1 MAKPRR
7 REVIFLLGSAA
18 ATTLVG
24 GCAGEAATSTSTASA
39 AGSSPGQTAPGCI
52 VTPSQTE
59 GPYFVEEGLN
69 RSDIRVDPSTG
80 VLKAGVPLAL
90 TLRLSQVSAG
100 VCAPLEGALVDLWHC
115 DAGGIYSDV
124 RDRRFNTVG
133 QKFLRGYQLS
143 DASGLV
149 RFQTIY
155 PGWYT
160 GRAVHVH
167 FKVRTS
173 PAGSRG
179 LELTSQLYFDEAIT
193 DAVHGQPPYN
203 RKGRRDVLN
212 SADGM
217 YRGGGRLLTLPLVA
231 QDGGYAT
238 TFAIGVQT

>member
-1 MAKPRR
+1 MEKPGR

-24 GCAGEAATSTSTASA
+24 RAGEAATSMESPP
-39 AGSSPGQTAPGCI
+39 GSSPGQAAPGCV
-52 VTPSQTE
+52 VTPEQTE

-69 RSDIRVDPSTG
+69 RRDIRVDPSTG
-80 VLKAGVPLAL
+80 VVRAGVPLAL
-90 TLRLSQVSAG
+90 TLRLQQVSGGA
-100 VCAPLEGALVDLWHC
+100 CTPLGGTLVDVWHC
-115 DAGGIYSDV
+115 DAGGLYSDV
-124 RDRRFNTVG
+124 RDRRFNTLG
-133 QKFLRGYQLS
+133 QKFLRGHQVS

-149 RFQTIY
+149 TFQTIY

-167 FKVRTS
+167 FKVRTN

-179 LELTSQLYFDEAIT
+179 LEFTSQLYFDEAIT
-193 DAVHGQPPYN
+193 DAVHARPPYN
-203 RKGRRDVLN
+203 SKGRRDVLN

-231 QDGGYAT
+231 QGGGYAA
-238 TFAIGVQT
+238 TFDIGVQT